1 MRKFWSLFQ
10 TQNFSFL
17 HLPLP
22 LHYLTQILSQPSG
35 VSRTVG
41 LRVADP
47 SLQGPEALG
56 WNWSCGPLLGGS
68 SSVPVKEGLMSRM
81 EEV

>member
-56 WNWSCGPLLGGS
+56 VELELRSTTWWLFLSPSKGRAD
-68 SSVPVKEGLMSRM
+68 V
-81 EEV
+81 